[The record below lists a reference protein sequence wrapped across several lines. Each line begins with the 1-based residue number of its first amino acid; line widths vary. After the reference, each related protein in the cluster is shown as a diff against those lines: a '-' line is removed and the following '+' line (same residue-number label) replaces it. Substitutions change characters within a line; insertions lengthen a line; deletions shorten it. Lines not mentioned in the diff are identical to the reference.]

1 MKVISSEIVMSA
13 VAPKQYPDDG
23 RAEIALAGRSN
34 VGKSSTI
41 NTILNRKKLARVS
54 QSPGKT
60 RTINFYLINQEFYLV
75 DLPGYGYAKV
85 AKSEKATW
93 GKMMETYLS
102 SRPNLYEVVLL
113 VDIRHEPSAEDK
125 MMYDWIK
132 HYGYGTIV
140 VATKSDKIS
149 KANYQKH
156 FKIIRQKL
164 GMSPEDKLIPISSL
178 KRQGIDKLWDSIEE
192 IFTQNNLP
200 ITMDEAPE

>member
-23 RAEIALAGRSN
+23 RPEIALAGRSN

-41 NTILNRKKLARVS
+41 NTILNRRKLARVS

-60 RTINFYLINQEFYLV
+60 RTINFYWINKEFYLV

-85 AKSEKATW
+85 SKGEKASW

-102 SRPNLYEVVLL
+102 SRKNLYEVILL
-113 VDIRHEPSAEDK
+113 VDIRHEPTADDK

-132 HYGYGTIV
+132 HYGYGSIV

-149 KANYQKH
+149 RGAYQKH
-156 FKIIRQKL
+156 FKVIREKL
-164 GMSPEDKLIPISSL
+164 GMSPEDKVIPISSL
-178 KRQGIDKLWDSIEE
+178 KREGIDKLWDSIEE
-192 IFTQNNLP
+192 IFKANNLP
-200 ITMDEAPE
+200 ITMEEAPE